1 MKLKLQPTSQLQY
14 WLNAKSR
21 FNFITL
27 LLFFSLLS
35 HVWLFVTPWTT
46 ACLAS
51 PSFTISQSLRKLMSI
66 ELMMPS
72 NHRICHFLLLPPSVF
87 PSIQVFS
94 SESALL
100 IRWPKNWS
108 FSLRINLSSEYS
120 GLISFKIDWFD
131 LIIVQ
136 RTLKSLF
143 QHHSSKASI
152 LLRSAFL

>member
-87 PSIQVFS
+87 PSIRVFS
-94 SESALL
+94 SKSALH
-100 IRWPKNWS
+100 IRWPKYWS
-108 FSLRINLSSEYS
+108 FTFSINLAMYNQGWFPLGLT
-120 GLISFKIDWFD
+120 GLIFLFSKG
-131 LIIVQ
+131 LS
-136 RTLKSLF
+136 KSLL
-143 QHHSSKASI
+143 QHHS
-152 LLRSAFL
+152 